1 MHKMKAYKL
10 ILKAAKFQ
18 FPKSFSYR
26 LPFTLLAQKREKH
39 GLLRSYSDTQVIK
52 FIVGKYYWSLH
63 LNI

>member
-1 MHKMKAYKL
+1 MKAYKL
-10 ILKAAKFQ
+10 ALKVTKFQ
-18 FPKSFSYR
+18 FPTLYR

-39 GLLRSYSDTQVIK
+39 GLLGLSSYSDTQVIK